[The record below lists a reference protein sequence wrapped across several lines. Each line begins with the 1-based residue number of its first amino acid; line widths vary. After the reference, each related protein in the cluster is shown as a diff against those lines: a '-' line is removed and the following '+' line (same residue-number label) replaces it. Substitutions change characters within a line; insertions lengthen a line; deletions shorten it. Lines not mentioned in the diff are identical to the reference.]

1 MFIKRIVKFIL
12 HKRKAG
18 ETTSLAIRMRVTLKD
33 ERPFD
38 FPLGRKVDLDKW
50 NADAERAI
58 EGTSEFLQ
66 HTLHVVHS

>member
-1 MFIKRIVKFIL
+1 
-12 HKRKAG
+12 
-18 ETTSLAIRMRVTLKD
+18 MRVTLKD

-38 FPLGRKVDLDKW
+38 FPLERKVDLDKW